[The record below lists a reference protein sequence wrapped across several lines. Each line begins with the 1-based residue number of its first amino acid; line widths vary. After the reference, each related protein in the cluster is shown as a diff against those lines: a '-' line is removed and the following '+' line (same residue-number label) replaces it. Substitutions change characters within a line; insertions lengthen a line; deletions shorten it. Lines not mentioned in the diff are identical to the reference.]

1 MSVNSKMG
9 PITMSIIS
17 FPFQKHVVRF
27 RELPISRRDIDS
39 YAEKIIAIIFVT
51 IRIRR
56 RWISK
61 RKRRYSECDAVVVRL
76 GMLPCRFDQGGYR
89 SVRL

>member
-1 MSVNSKMG
+1 MSVNSKMC
-9 PITMSIIS
+9 PMTMSITS

-39 YAEKIIAIIFVT
+39 YAEKMIVIIFVT

-56 RWISK
+56 RWILK
-61 RKRRYSECDAVVVRL
+61 RKRRYPECDAIVVRL
-76 GMLPCRFDQGGYR
+76 GMFPCRLDQGGYG